1 MYKKESVMDWVNELP
16 RLILGAFGS
25 VGFGIIYNINKKYLP
40 AIWLGGFIAW
50 LAYVVSLRV
59 MTSMFMQA
67 LVSGFIV
74 AVYAEIM
81 ARSYKAPSTIFFV
94 ASAIPLV
101 PGKPL
106 YECMNAIAEKNMS
119 FALSKG
125 IETVLFAI
133 GIAGGM
139 GIAWCI
145 CDSLR
150 KIRRAGREK
159 I

>member
-1 MYKKESVMDWVNELP
+1 M
-16 RLILGAFGS
+16 
-25 VGFGIIYNINKKYLP
+25 
-40 AIWLGGFIAW
+40 
-50 LAYVVSLRV
+50 
-59 MTSMFMQA
+59 
-67 LVSGFIV
+67 
-74 AVYAEIM
+74 
-81 ARSYKAPSTIFFV
+81 
-94 ASAIPLV
+94 

-145 CDSLR
+145 CDSIR
-150 KIRRAGREK
+150 KIKRAGREK
-159 I
+159 N